1 MVVEDDDSIDFDD
14 LIDRIIVDIPNNTTS
29 VISQTVTGIFNRVSL
44 VLSYNLSCNQ
54 HYYGSDCSVNCI
66 PHNDDIN
73 GHYTCNNIT
82 GAIICRD
89 GWQNSSSNCTE
100 GKVYNR
106 M

>member
-1 MVVEDDDSIDFDD
+1 MVVEDYDTTNSND
-14 LIDRIIVDIPNNTTS
+14 LIDRIIVDIPKDTTP
-29 VISQTVTGIFNRVSL
+29 VISQTVTGIFNSRVSL
-44 VLSYNLSCNQ
+44 VLSYSLSCNQ

-89 GWQNSSSNCTE
+89 GWQNPTNNCRE
-100 GKVYNR
+100 GN
-106 M
+106 